1 MDREITEKSQR
12 YFMTSVSMI
21 TSNGS
26 KGQNVMAAE
35 WTMQISY
42 EPMLIAVFI
51 HESSST
57 LKNILETK
65 QFGVNVASE
74 DQTNSVN
81 IAGGYSRKEIA
92 KLDISNAF
100 KLSKAKKLNIPLIR
114 GCIINAECR
123 LVLSKKIGDHV
134 IIVGQVVYIRHDA
147 SKKPLVYHRGKYF
160 RIGSPIDS
168 FRQEVKINSD
178 LFDLFSKCANGKFVF
193 KCVGALIKSKNT
205 LLVIRDTEP
214 SLEIIPYFE
223 PTRGHDYYDSL
234 KRHLKKSGLLLSL
247 KPKPF
252 LKRLIFK
259 NDQRIQRVNF
269 ILFHGAIKKI
279 PSNFKWKLI
288 KQNSLLRALI

>member
-1 MDREITEKSQR
+1 
-12 YFMTSVSMI
+12 MTSVSMI
-21 TSNGS
+21 TSTGS
-26 KGQNVMAAE
+26 KGQNIMAAE

-65 QFGVNVASE
+65 QFGVNVASQ
-74 DQTNSVN
+74 DQTIPVS

-100 KLSKAKKLNIPLIR
+100 KLSKAKKLNIPLIQ

-134 IIVGQVVYIRHDA
+134 IIVGQVVHIHNDA

-160 RIGSPIDS
+160 KIGSPIDS

-178 LFDLFSKCANGKFVF
+178 LFDLFNKRANGKFIL
-193 KCVGALIKSKNT
+193 KCVGTLIKSKGT
-205 LLVIRDTEP
+205 LLVIRDTKP

-234 KRHLKKSGLLLSL
+234 KRHLKKSGLLLTL

-259 NDQRIQRVNF
+259 NNQRIQRVNF
-269 ILFHGAIKKI
+269 ILFHGTIKKI

-288 KQNSLLRALI
+288 KQDSFLRALI